1 MWHQAVIGALTNR
14 LKILGYQ
21 KIWHPL
27 GHNAEANEAEDVS
40 TTAVDLLN
48 HVKM

>member
-1 MWHQAVIGALTNR
+1 MWHQAVIVALTNW
-14 LKILGYQ
+14 LKILGDQ
-21 KIWHPL
+21 TTWHPL

-40 TTAVDLLN
+40 TTVVDLLN